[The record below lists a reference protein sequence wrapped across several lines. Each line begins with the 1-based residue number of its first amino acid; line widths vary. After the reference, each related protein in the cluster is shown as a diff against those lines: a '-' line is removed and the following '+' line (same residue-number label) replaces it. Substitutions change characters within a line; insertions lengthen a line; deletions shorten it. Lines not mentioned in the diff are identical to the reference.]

1 MIFTMRY
8 ESQVCTRMHDVWGT
22 GAPVRRPALMAFE
35 SGIPLHRQ
43 KRDWPITWQNP
54 SRDMG
59 GPAFHLQRKPR
70 IEFQEENQGR
80 HWPIRAILNRPEV
93 GGGVEGE
100 GSEFFLGGLVSA
112 RNPCAFF
119 PARPLCPWAIEY
131 ATPPAS

>member
-1 MIFTMRY
+1 MSGGLERLSGVLHSWLLSLVSPFTVRN
-8 ESQVCTRMHDVWGT
+8 ET
-22 GAPVRRPALMAFE
+22 GPSHGRISP
-35 SGIPLHRQ
+35 GI
-43 KRDWPITWQNP
+43 W
-54 SRDMG
+54 G

-80 HWPIRAILNRPEV
+80 HWPIRAILNRSEV